1 MVSDTRYRKK
11 LGTWGETQALEY
23 LQANGYELLHRNY
36 HSRYGE
42 IDLIMQT
49 GGQLVAVEVK
59 TRSSSAYGIA
69 EYSITRKKYLSIQ
82 ATMQTYLDS
91 LLEAVLNWQIDLLV
105 IEKHGSEQP
114 EIIHYENLFLD
125 YLDE

>member
-23 LQANGYELLHRNY
+23 LQAKGYELLHQNY
-36 HSRYGE
+36 HTRYGE
-42 IDLIMQT
+42 IDLIMQFT
-49 GGQLVAVEVK
+49 GQLVAVEVK
-59 TRSSSAYGIA
+59 TRRSHAYGIA
-69 EYSITRKKYLSIQ
+69 EYSITRKKYLAIQ
-82 ATMQTYLDS
+82 AAMQIYLDS
-91 LLEAVLNWQIDLLV
+91 LPEAVTNWQIDLLV
-105 IEKHGSEQP
+105 IEKRGSEQP